1 MYTQFRFGEFR
12 MQETT
17 KMNIAGFQLEASSEF
32 PVLDLEQGR
41 LHHASVWIAFGRS
54 GVGAAWDP
62 DLGIVGV
69 AVNIFSKIIY
79 SF

>member
-1 MYTQFRFGEFR
+1 MYTQFSFGEFR

-32 PVLDLEQGR
+32 PVFWTKEGYTMHQCG
-41 LHHASVWIAFGRS
+41 LHSVGES
-54 GVGAAWDP
+54 GVGVAWDP